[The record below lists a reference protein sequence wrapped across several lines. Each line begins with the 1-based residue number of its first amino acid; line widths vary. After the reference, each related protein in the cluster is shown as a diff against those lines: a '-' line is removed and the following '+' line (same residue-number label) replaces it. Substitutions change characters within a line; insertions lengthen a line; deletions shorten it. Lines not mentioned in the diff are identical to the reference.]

1 MCKSLWVSTIKTN
14 LIYKGRCGIVHILS
28 FSIPVSIFRLKLRQG
43 TSQFAIIVKFDD
55 VYDLK
60 QSSHRRESS
69 ESPMKA
75 HRGPFSYA
83 VGIFIIKWLRNR
95 THMVEIRMLDTFVTR

>member
-1 MCKSLWVSTIKTN
+1 MESYV
-14 LIYKGRCGIVHILS
+14 LS
-28 FSIPVSIFRLKLRQG
+28 FSIPVSIFRLKLRQE
-43 TSQFAIIVKFDD
+43 TSHFAVCVKFDD

-60 QSSHRRESS
+60 QSSYRRESS

-83 VGIFIIKWLRNR
+83 VGIFIINGFETGL
-95 THMVEIRMLDTFVTR
+95 I